1 MGLIKATNAPTT
13 LQAFSMKDI
22 ETQARGMILRAQQQA
37 EQLLAE
43 AQSEAETLKAKAMAE
58 GFAEGRQNGIAKGT
72 EEGKKLALQQA
83 LSEHRT
89 QYANVMKA
97 ITAATQELNASR
109 QELDAAAKTE
119 VIHLAVSIARRIT
132 KRQGELDSTVLT
144 DNVHEAMKLVTQSTD
159 VRIAI
164 HPQQKQVLLDALP
177 KLSLTWP
184 KLQHVQLIED
194 AMLAL
199 GGCRILTASGEVD
212 GDLDRQI
219 DRIAMDLVPNKDE
232 NGGATA

>member
-22 ETQARGMILRAQQQA
+22 ETQARGLILRAQQQA
-37 EQLLAE
+37 EQLLAA
-43 AQSEAETLKAKAMAE
+43 AQSEAESLKAKAMAE
-58 GFAEGRQNGIAKGT
+58 GFAEGRQNGITKGT
-72 EEGKKLALQQA
+72 EEGKKLALQQG

-89 QYANVMKA
+89 QFANVLKA
-97 ITAATQELNASR
+97 LNAAMQELNKSR

-119 VIHLAVSIARRIT
+119 VIHLAVSIARRVT
-132 KRQGELDSTVLT
+132 KRQGAFDPTMLT

-177 KLSLTWP
+177 KLSLAWP

-194 AMLAL
+194 ANLAP
-199 GGCRILTASGEVD
+199 GGCRLLTAGGEVD

-219 DRIAMDLVPNKDE
+219 DRIAADLVPNKDE
-232 NGGATA
+232 NNGAQA

>member
-22 ETQARGMILRAQQQA
+22 ETQARGLILRAQQQA
-37 EQLLAE
+37 EQLLAA
-43 AQSEAETLKAKAMAE
+43 AQSEAESLKAKAMAE
-58 GFAEGRQNGIAKGT
+58 GFAEGRQNGITKGT
-72 EEGKKLALQQA
+72 EEGKKLALQQG

-89 QYANVMKA
+89 QFANVLKA
-97 ITAATQELNASR
+97 LNAAMQELNKSR

-119 VIHLAVSIARRIT
+119 VIHLAVSIARRAT
-132 KRQGELDSTVLT
+132 KRQGAFDPTMLT
-144 DNVHEAMKLVTQSTD
+144 DNVHEAMKMVTQSTD

-177 KLSLTWP
+177 KLSLAWP

-194 AMLAL
+194 AKLSP
-199 GGCRILTASGEVD
+199 GGCRLLTAGGEVD

-219 DRIAMDLVPNKDE
+219 DRIAADLVPNKDE
-232 NGGATA
+232 NNGAQA